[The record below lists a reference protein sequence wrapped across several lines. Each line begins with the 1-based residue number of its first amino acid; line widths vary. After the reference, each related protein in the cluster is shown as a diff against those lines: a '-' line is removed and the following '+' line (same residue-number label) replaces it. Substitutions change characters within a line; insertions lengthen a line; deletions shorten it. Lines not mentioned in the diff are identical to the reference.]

1 MDKHPPHFARHPT
14 HTGEKQFSQQAMD
27 WLLSLDK
34 EHFPIELAKHHPRI
48 INILAEH
55 WNSPVE
61 GRAYLDGLLLDDRG
75 GREGFGMS
83 VLRELIALKELH
95 NKVVPQVADIW
106 DKAHL
111 VRPEKI

>member
-1 MDKHPPHFARHPT
+1 MDKLPPPYARHAALMADKELSKP
-14 HTGEKQFSQQAMD
+14 GMD

-34 EHFPIELAKHHPRI
+34 EHFPIELAKYHPRI

-75 GREGFGMS
+75 GREGFSMS

-111 VRPEKI
+111 IRPEKL